1 MLKFIKNNK
10 TALYG
15 GLMATLFIGSG
26 AFLLG
31 NISGYEA
38 KNLIEASVSGLNVLC
53 NTIILAAATILAL
66 LLTLLGVSNKS
77 KDTIK
82 EEHYF
87 HVLSIAKTD
96 VIVLICAMV
105 FFQFINIPVFESDKV
120 KENLYEIIYWAI
132 LATSSIISGM
142 MITVILMLYIAIR
155 DLISIIGLGGKQSY
169 DF

>member
-77 KDTIK
+77 KFK
-82 EEHYF
+82 LKNNF
-87 HVLSIAKTD
+87 
-96 VIVLICAMV
+96 
-105 FFQFINIPVFESDKV
+105 
-120 KENLYEIIYWAI
+120 
-132 LATSSIISGM
+132 
-142 MITVILMLYIAIR
+142 
-155 DLISIIGLGGKQSY
+155 
-169 DF
+169 